1 ELRRAGDVSGG
12 CVAAVLSRDR
22 KAYWVDP
29 RDAELARD
37 LDAWLAEREA
47 DGLLPAVRA
56 RYGLEPAAGGAD
68 ALLSPAPARVADLV
82 GRRLLLM
89 PLVAEAKRA
98 RGAQVE
104 DLGREAVVERRA
116 ADAAGLA
123 PEPYRELARAQIAA
137 SKAVQRAV
145 LASATG
151 TGGPALDL
159 DRDLRPAIDRADDAL
174 RAELVRGAPSRRRR
188 RARAGRRDPR
198 APRSRARRRPS
209 GVRREQV
216 DREIATVG
224 VRERKRRH
232 RRLRR
237 AQERHQRVDAV
248 LGGEPGERTHDVG
261 GLARRL
267 AGARRSTG
275 SCARDVATGAV
286 VLLPERAPAIDRRIP
301 FGGGDAGERIG
312 RGRRRRGR
320 ARGRRRRARPV
331 RDPVDRSRE
340 VVRHVERAVRA
351 DR

>member
-116 ADAAGLA
+116 ADAACA
-123 PEPYRELARAQIAA
+123 AA
-137 SKAVQRAV
+137 SRPSPT
-145 LASATG
+145 AS
-151 TGGPALDL
+151 
-159 DRDLRPAIDRADDAL
+159 
-174 RAELVRGAPSRRRR
+174 
-188 RARAGRRDPR
+188 
-198 APRSRARRRPS
+198 SRARRS
-209 GVRREQV
+209 
-216 DREIATVG
+216 
-224 VRERKRRH
+224 
-232 RRLRR
+232 
-237 AQERHQRVDAV
+237 
-248 LGGEPGERTHDVG
+248 
-261 GLARRL
+261 
-267 AGARRSTG
+267 
-275 SCARDVATGAV
+275 
-286 VLLPERAPAIDRRIP
+286 
-301 FGGGDAGERIG
+301 
-312 RGRRRRGR
+312 
-320 ARGRRRRARPV
+320 RRARPCSA
-331 RDPVDRSRE
+331 PSSRA
-340 VVRHVERAVRA
+340 RPARAVPRSTSTATSGPRSTAPTTSCARSSSAPLRSTPRRPSSRRA
-351 DR
+351 FAPPPTCPGWTTRPSRTSQPRSPTSVRGASRAGRPRDRDGRRP